1 MNIPQIERQ
10 IRRLDGGTEY
20 LEFMKGIS
28 PDKFI
33 SIDQIINAVC
43 EAFNVKESELFS
55 KRRLPEYVEPRRM
68 ICFLNSYYG
77 VMTLQQLGRK
87 LGMDHTSIIY
97 HRNKIK
103 EFIFIHD
110 LQVMSNFNKCREIIE
125 NETAIISGRGTN
137 ERIYQGEICQ

>member
-33 SIDQIINAVC
+33 SFDQIISSVC
-43 EAFNVKESELFS
+43 EVYKTTPEHIYN
-55 KRRLPEYVEPRRM
+55 KRRFPEQVEPRRM

-77 VMTLQQLGRK
+77 VMTLQELGRK

-110 LQVMSNFNKCREIIE
+110 LQVMSNFNMCREMLE
-125 NETAIISGRGTN
+125 NETTAKFN
-137 ERIYQGEICQ
+137 